1 MRLPPPVDGI
11 RIRCIL
17 HYQPFTGV
25 HPIVLIK
32 SGYPSCTRIVSS
44 SDSSSA
50 WVSSTQCLGEDEQG
64 ASGSSGSREKVPWPW
79 PWDDA
84 GQLTVGQ
91 GKCWGNHGT
100 TFVWNPVG
108 TNYVAESRAEGSN
121 LLVSHRRKEG
131 THNMYILYV
140 CIHIYIYTYT
150 YTYAYAHN
158 MMQQSFWVFRHL
170 PSILGV
176 IPRLLST
183 IGNRTTGWGDFPASP
198 GRTTYPVVLC
208 LHPIMSLLFAQICH
222 IYHHF
227 LVETCWNHKGVPLA

>member
-1 MRLPPPVDGI
+1 MSRAQVAQVDPGKRCHGHGHGMMR
-11 RIRCIL
+11 
-17 HYQPFTGV
+17 
-25 HPIVLIK
+25 
-32 SGYPSCTRIVSS
+32 
-44 SDSSSA
+44 DSS
-50 WVSSTQCLGEDEQG
+50 Q
-64 ASGSSGSREKVPWPW
+64 
-79 PWDDA
+79 
-84 GQLTVGQ
+84 TVGQ

-227 LVETCWNHKGVPLA
+227 SGWKHVETIRGFHSHRCDEALQIVWVFIGLPALRDWAMINTTHTLPHEEFQHQTEVKQR